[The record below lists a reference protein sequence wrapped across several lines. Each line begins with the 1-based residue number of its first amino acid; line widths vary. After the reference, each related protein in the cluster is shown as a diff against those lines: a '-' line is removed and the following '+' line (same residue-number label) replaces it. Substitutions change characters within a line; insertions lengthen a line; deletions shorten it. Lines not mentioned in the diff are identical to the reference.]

1 MNAFPGKVNGAQDD
15 LRTLRDEIGLVGE
28 SPEIWQMLETIQQV
42 APTNIPVLIL
52 GESGTGKELVANA
65 IHRLSPRGDKPFVVV
80 NAGAIPEGIIESEL
94 FGHEKGAFTGAIG
107 SRKGYFEQADGG
119 TLFLDEVGDMPLPA
133 QVKFL
138 RLLEGKDFIRV
149 GGSSNRNVDVRVV
162 AATNKDLREAVEH
175 GRFREDLFFRLN
187 AIRLRIPSLRDRLQ
201 DVPVLVKKFVTDFCH
216 ENKIEFEGMSEGAIR
231 ALQDYHWP
239 GNVRELRNFVEMLI
253 VIERGR
259 RVDENVVR
267 QHLPRRSEYDR
278 RLPVP
283 LNRRSEE
290 VEREFIYRALIDLK
304 NEIAQLRELIVGR
317 YVSPM
322 RRLKPGGFVETDV
335 VQDVS
340 ADEVGNEEDD
350 MESIEGM
357 QKRLIYEALQRTN
370 GNRRKAAKILKISE
384 RTLYRKIKEY
394 NLPF

>member
-15 LRTLRDEIGLVGE
+15 LHTLRDEIGLVGD

-65 IHRLSPRGDKPFVVV
+65 IHRLSPRADKPFVVV

-201 DVPVLVKKFVTDFCH
+201 DVPALVKKFVNDFCR
-216 ENKIEFEGMSEGAIR
+216 ENRIEFEGMSEGAIR

-340 ADEVGNEEDD
+340 ADEVGNEEED

>member
-15 LRTLRDEIGLVGE
+15 LRTLRDEIGLVGD

-65 IHRLSPRGDKPFVVV
+65 IHRLSPRADKPFVVV

-107 SRKGYFEQADGG
+107 ARKGYFEQADSG

-201 DVPVLVKKFVTDFCH
+201 DVPALVKKFVNDFCR
-216 ENKIEFEGMSEGAIR
+216 ENRIEFEGMSEGAIR

>member
-15 LRTLRDEIGLVGE
+15 LHTLRDEIGLVGD

-65 IHRLSPRGDKPFVVV
+65 IHRLSPRADKPFVVV

-107 SRKGYFEQADGG
+107 SRKGYFEQADSG

-201 DVPVLVKKFVTDFCH
+201 DVPALVKKFVNDFCR
-216 ENKIEFEGMSEGAIR
+216 ENRIEFEGMSEGAIR

>member
-15 LRTLRDEIGLVGE
+15 LHTLRDEIGLVGD

-65 IHRLSPRGDKPFVVV
+65 IHRLSPRADKPFVVV

-162 AATNKDLREAVEH
+162 AATNKDLRDAVEH

-201 DVPVLVKKFVTDFCH
+201 DVPALVKKFVNDFCR
-216 ENKIEFEGMSEGAIR
+216 ENRIEFEGMSEGAIR

>member
-1 MNAFPGKVNGAQDD
+1 MNALPGKVNGAQDD
-15 LRTLRDEIGLVGE
+15 LRTLRDEIGLVGD

-65 IHRLSPRGDKPFVVV
+65 IHRLSPRADKPFVVV

-107 SRKGYFEQADGG
+107 SRKGYFEQADSG

-201 DVPVLVKKFVTDFCH
+201 DVPVLVKKFVNDFCR
-216 ENKIEFEGMSEGAIR
+216 ENRIEFEGMSEGAIR
-231 ALQDYHWP
+231 AMQDYHWP

-259 RVDENVVR
+259 RVDENAVR

-322 RRLKPGGFVETDV
+322 RRLKSGGFVETDV

-340 ADEVGNEEDD
+340 ADEVGNEEED

>member
-15 LRTLRDEIGLVGE
+15 LHTLRDEIGLVGD

-65 IHRLSPRGDKPFVVV
+65 IHRLSPRADKPFVVV

-201 DVPVLVKKFVTDFCH
+201 DVPALVKKFVNDFCR
-216 ENKIEFEGMSEGAIR
+216 ENRIEFEGMSEGAIR